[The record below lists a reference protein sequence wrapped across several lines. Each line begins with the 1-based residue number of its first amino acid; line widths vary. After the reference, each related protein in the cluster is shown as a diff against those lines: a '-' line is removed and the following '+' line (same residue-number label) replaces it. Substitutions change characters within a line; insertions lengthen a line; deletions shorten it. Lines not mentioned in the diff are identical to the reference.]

1 MKGWRVELVTSS
13 LGPDSCG
20 LPDSLLRVN
29 ELWLLACALTDDF
42 WVLGGFQPW
51 KPSEKKECRND

>member
-42 WVLGGFQPW
+42 WVLGGSNPGNPV
-51 KPSEKKECRND
+51 KRRNEE